1 MLDVDATF
9 VEINGWGRYQ
19 KLMYLLLCLPTS
31 IAGAAVISLSW
42 TGFNMKYRCLVPACE
57 NATSA
62 TYEAWFLNFTTPR
75 DADPSDPA
83 FPWSECQTFQ
93 PMVQGQCNAGAFN
106 ETVTQECSQWVYDTS
121 IMEYTI
127 VSEYQLSCG
136 RAWLISLANSL
147 YMVGMFVGSLVL
159 GYISDR
165 FGRKVAMLLSFF
177 TVGVVGTT
185 MAFVPSFALYAPLRF
200 LIGVGGMGIF
210 MTCFLLGVETVSNDV
225 RTLCGMIIHFFFP
238 FGEAMVAVF
247 AIFVKDWHS
256 LQLIISVPAFIFM
269 SYYFFVPES
278 PRWLAAE
285 GKFEQAER
293 NLRTA
298 ARFNGVQFPDH
309 LLKKQSLKT
318 SDSETP
324 ILLDDPPQMSVLD
337 LFRTPA
343 LRWRTLII
351 LYQWFVT
358 AMVYY
363 GLGMN
368 ATQLGS
374 SVYVNFILVQLI
386 EIPAAIS
393 CIFVL
398 DPWGR
403 KLSLALFFALSGIGS
418 IVSGV
423 CSSGRSAAMETIT
436 VAMAVLGK
444 YGSSATFAIVFVYGA
459 ELFPTDLRNSG
470 IGMSSAAG
478 RVGSIIAP
486 FIISLGGSSQ
496 VLPMTI
502 FGVLSL
508 IGAFITVFL
517 PETYGENLP
526 DTIEETESFGK
537 DQSLCFIPC
546 LNRRRARKVEPSP
559 RSASLT

>member
-1 MLDVDATF
+1 MINDSVTMLDVDATF

-42 TGFNMKYRCLVPACE
+42 TGFNMKYRCLVPSCE

-62 TYEAWFLNFTTPR
+62 TYDAWFLNFTTPR

-83 FPWSECQTFQ
+83 FPWSGCQTFQ

-269 SYYFFVPES
+269 SYY
-278 PRWLAAE
+278 L
-285 GKFEQAER
+285 
-293 NLRTA
+293 
-298 ARFNGVQFPDH
+298 
-309 LLKKQSLKT
+309 
-318 SDSETP
+318 
-324 ILLDDPPQMSVLD
+324 
-337 LFRTPA
+337 
-343 LRWRTLII
+343 
-351 LYQWFVT
+351 FVT

-423 CSSGRSAAMETIT
+423 CSSGRSAAMETVT

-502 FGVLSL
+502 FGMLSL